1 MLDIKRFLAIFDS
14 FMIGAT
20 PKSDVVTT
28 VEIKM
33 AATSMDIILQK
44 NGI

>member
-1 MLDIKRFLAIFDS
+1 MAIFDS

-20 PKSDVVTT
+20 PKSSHYDVVTT